1 MSQLKTYQRAVADLL
16 GVSVADTTDQA
27 VSIDDAKLYARIDGN
42 TDDIIVDMLIDSAR
56 EAFEDYTGKLLFQR
70 EVVATFD
77 VKEASILY
85 MPWLP
90 IVEVT
95 SVTKD
100 DEAIEY
106 DVKGDTITVDE
117 SGIIEVTYT
126 AGLFDGQTDNAVNVG
141 ILKWIASNYDDR
153 QDVAAMSV
161 SEMPNSSMNMWKR
174 YKTPTV

>member
-16 GVSVADTTDQA
+16 GVSVEDATHQA
-27 VSIDDAKLYARIDGN
+27 VSITDAKLYARIDDT
-42 TDDIIVDMLIDSAR
+42 TDDTLIDMLIDSAG

-77 VKEASILY
+77 VEEPSILY

-95 SVTKD
+95 SVTKGG
-100 DEAIEY
+100 ETVEY
-106 DVKGDTITVDE
+106 DIKGDTITVDE

-126 AGLFDGQTDNAVNVG
+126 AGLFENQTDNAVKVG

-153 QDVAAMSV
+153 QDVAGMSV